1 MCYCKHLF
9 TSVAGCYLEMTSE
22 LVHTPKQTR
31 SQDTQ
36 ERVLRALEEMLGE
49 RFFEQ
54 ITIRD
59 LAARTGV
66 ATGTIY
72 RRFKDKEALLP
83 VLYERFDHTIS
94 EWAEGFWDDFDLD
107 TELRLEARIRHLV
120 GKHVAFYKAHAPILR
135 TVYLYMRLHGELSV
149 EDIDQKRQ
157 SLYAHM
163 LEPVISALA
172 TEEQVKPGV
181 DQIMLFL
188 LLLLSSVNERVLFGD
203 VKPART
209 LQMDDEAFI
218 TGLTDALHAYLG
230 TCPTGRGGSANT

>member
-1 MCYCKHLF
+1 
-9 TSVAGCYLEMTSE
+9 MTSE

-72 RRFKDKEALLP
+72 RRFLP
-83 VLYERFDHTIS
+83 VLYERFDDTIS
-94 EWAEGFWDDFDLD
+94 EWAEGFWDDFDLA
-107 TELRLEARIRHLV
+107 TERRPQPRIRHLV

-149 EDIDQKRQ
+149 ENIDQKRQ

-163 LEPVISALA
+163 LEPVFAALA
-172 TEEQVKPGV
+172 SEEQIKPSLDQVK
-181 DQIMLFL
+181 LFL
-188 LLLLSSVNERVLFGD
+188 LLLLSCVNERILFGD

-209 LQMDDEAFI
+209 LQMDDETFV
-218 TGLTDALHAYLG
+218 TGLTAALQAYLSQG
-230 TCPTGRGGSANT
+230 PAESNGSAIA